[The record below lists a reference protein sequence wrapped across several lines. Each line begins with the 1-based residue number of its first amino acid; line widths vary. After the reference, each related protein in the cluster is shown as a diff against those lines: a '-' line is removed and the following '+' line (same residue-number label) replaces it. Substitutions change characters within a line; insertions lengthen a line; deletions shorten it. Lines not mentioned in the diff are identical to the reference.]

1 MKTTIQPWRGRLGR
15 RALAVVF
22 ALGLAAGPVTGG
34 AAGASALAVQPNA
47 QAQPAPDG
55 FEPVTGAA
63 AAQEQLPAAPLVMLA
78 YAFVWVMVLFYVWS
92 LWRRLGVV
100 EKELAAVAR
109 RLGEGRR
116 S

>member
-1 MKTTIQPWRGRLGR
+1 MKTMIQPWRGRLGR
-15 RALAVVF
+15 WALAVVC
-22 ALGLAAGPVTGG
+22 ALNLAVGPVLGG
-34 AAGASALAVQPNA
+34 AADASALVVQPNA

-63 AAQEQLPAAPLVMLA
+63 AAQEQLPAAPLVMAA
-78 YAFVWVMVLFYVWS
+78 YAFVWVMVLFYVWT

-100 EKELAAVAR
+100 EKELAAVTR